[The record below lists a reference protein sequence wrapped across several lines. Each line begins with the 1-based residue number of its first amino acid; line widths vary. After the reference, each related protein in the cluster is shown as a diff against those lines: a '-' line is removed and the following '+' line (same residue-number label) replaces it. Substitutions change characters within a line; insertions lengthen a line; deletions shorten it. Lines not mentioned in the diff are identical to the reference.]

1 MKSIRLKSLL
11 LALLLVLPILTSA
24 CGETPDVTTPEAT
37 TPEVTTPDS
46 SAGEENTIKD
56 TEIFTT
62 RQSVLM
68 IGQSNMAGRGDL
80 NIVETIK
87 DDRIFM
93 MRNGRFIPM
102 QEPIHDDKPTIA
114 GASLGAS
121 FAKAFVE
128 TFDCELGLIPGAYGG
143 TSLADWEVGGQY
155 YRRALNMAKAAQETS
170 EICAILWHQGEG
182 DGKTSDYTGK
192 LKVILDAF
200 IKDLGLDPDKIVII
214 TGELGRFRSHTYVNS
229 SLVALGTYYKNY
241 GVASSA
247 GLTAQDVTTH
257 FDAPSLR
264 VFGYRFFD
272 IFYNRITGKNY
283 SFNDD
288 PSSYLVVPEEVEEDL
303 GDYIAKES
311 FNSYVAGR
319 TYTSATTVGNVK
331 IAPKNDSYIEVIAAS
346 GNDKDKYLGI
356 TCAAPDDSPYIDITN
371 ETAAGTDVTV
381 EAKFMRSAEF
391 DGCGD
396 LLKLV
401 QSSPKLA
408 SIALMHVNKRGELCD
423 IVGSKIGD
431 SFGVTLSEFEW
442 THVKIVC
449 HLASNTKDVYINGI
463 LYGEGLKLLSSAS
476 DAAAFNTARTRVM
489 QYKASGIGTIYF
501 DDYKAYN

>member
-1 MKSIRLKSLL
+1 
-11 LALLLVLPILTSA
+11 
-24 CGETPDVTTPEAT
+24 
-37 TPEVTTPDS
+37 
-46 SAGEENTIKD
+46 
-56 TEIFTT
+56 
-62 RQSVLM
+62 
-68 IGQSNMAGRGDL
+68 
-80 NIVETIK
+80 
-87 DDRIFM
+87 M

-121 FAKAFVE
+121 FAKAFAE
-128 TFDCELGLIPGAYGG
+128 TFDCEIGLIHGAFGED
-143 TSLADWEVGGQY
+143 TTNRDVADFEFAWAFDLADWEVGGQY
-155 YRRALNMAKAAQETS
+155 YTRALEMAKAAQKTS
-170 EICAILWHQGEG
+170 DICAILWHQGEG

-229 SLVALGTYYKNY
+229 SLAALGSYYKNY
-241 GVASSA
+241 GVASSI
-247 GLTAQDVTTH
+247 GLTAQDVNVH

-264 VFGYRFFD
+264 VFGYRYFD

-288 PSSYLVVPEEVEEDL
+288 PAAYKITPDIVEEDL

-311 FNSYVAGR
+311 FNSYVAGAK
-319 TYTSATTVGNVK
+319 YTSPTTIGKVK
-331 IAPKNDSYIEVIAAS
+331 LSPQNGSYFEVFAAS

-356 TCAAPDDSPYIDITN
+356 TCAAPNDSPYIDIIN
-371 ETAAGTDVTV
+371 ESAAGTDITV
-381 EAKFMRSAEF
+381 EAKFMKSAEF
-391 DGCGD
+391 DACGD

-423 IVGSKIGD
+423 IVSGDIGK
-431 SFGVTLSEFEW
+431 SYGVTLSEFEW

-463 LYGEGLKLLSSAS
+463 LYGEGMKLSNDDSAV
-476 DAAAFNTARTRVM
+476 FNTARTRVM
-489 QYKASGIGTIYF
+489 QYKSSGVGTVYF
-501 DDYKAYN
+501 DDYRFYN